1 MRLTSLTPWRWTPQ
15 NPAVHRGTDPF
26 SLLQRDIN
34 HLLEGFFEDSPLK
47 FAGGEAGLLTPK
59 VDLSETEQDFVL
71 TLEMPGLKE
80 EDIEV
85 EFTGDGLRIR
95 GEKKDER
102 DEQQHNFHR
111 VERTFGLFE
120 RVISLPADVNREG
133 TQATYKNG
141 VLHVTVPK
149 AVAAPSTHKIAVKP
163 GS

>member
-15 NPAVHRGTDPF
+15 TPAVHRGHDPF

-47 FAGGEAGLLTPK
+47 FAGGETGFMTPK
-59 VDLSETEQDFVL
+59 VDLSETDQEFVVSV
-71 TLEMPGLKE
+71 EMPGLKE

-102 DEQQHNFHR
+102 DEKQHNFHR
-111 VERTFGLFE
+111 VERTFGMFE
-120 RVISLPADVNREG
+120 RVIPLPAEVHREG

-149 AVAAPSTHKIAVKP
+149 AVAAPSTLKVAVKP
-163 GS
+163 GT